1 MMFIVIEGIDGSGKT
16 TQCERLVDFLSGRL
30 GRSFVVGTF
39 EPGGWSGGDILR
51 NLSLRG
57 EFEGRWSRFFLFM
70 ADRCEHL
77 RRVIL
82 PALEKGCIVVCDRYT
97 ASTMAYQVLSD
108 PRVSKETAEFMSR
121 LPACL
126 GMPTPD
132 AVILLDV
139 GVDIAEARMRE
150 RGKRDF
156 FETMGR
162 DYFERVRSAYL
173 TQMESASA
181 GRWMSI
187 DASGSPEE
195 VFGRIS
201 KRVLELF

>member
-1 MMFIVIEGIDGSGKT
+1 MFIVLEGIDGSGKT
-16 TQCERLVDFLSGRL
+16 TQCDMLADFLSARL
-30 GRSFVVGTF
+30 GRSSVVRTF
-39 EPGGWSGGDILR
+39 EPGDWDGGGILR
-51 NLSLRG
+51 DLSLG
-57 EFEGRWSRFFLFM
+57 GQLEGRWSRFFLFM

-77 RRVIL
+77 TRVII
-82 PALEKGCIVVCDRYT
+82 PALEEGRVVICDRYT

-108 PRVSKETAEFMSR
+108 PQVSDEIAGFMSR

-126 GMPTPD
+126 GMPEPD

-139 GVDIAEARMRE
+139 DAGTAEARMRA

-173 TQMESASA
+173 TQMESAA
-181 GRWMSI
+181 GERWMLI
-187 DASGSPEE
+187 DASGSPDE
-195 VFGRIS
+195 VFERIS
-201 KRVLELF
+201 KRVLELL